1 MKSWTPLYLKNETAF
16 EFPPHCIWRICCH
29 VQLWSSCVERT
40 KVRWTP
46 SERWMPEQSMQMKM
60 PYVTEAHVGF
70 LHPQSKHICQ
80 IRDRYR
86 FD

>member
-1 MKSWTPLYLKNETAF
+1 MTSQTPMYLKNETAF

-40 KVRWTP
+40 KVRCTP

-70 LHPQSKHICQ
+70 LHPQSKHIYQ
-80 IRDRYR
+80 KRDRYR